1 MIHTHGNI
9 RALLL
14 CGLFL
19 CAGCER
25 AAVVDVERV
34 VERVDAPAPTLPPP
48 CEDRKHDA
56 GVLAAPAPGAPGEV
70 EVLIFSSDWCDACDR
85 VLADFSARAGE
96 FSARG
101 VGVRHLITQS
111 DGSCVRA
118 ATVGRRAP
126 FIYHALAAGE
136 EARWA
141 IRSTP
146 TIWVTREN
154 RARLYIEGE
163 ISAEELFEVL
173 PSE

>member
-1 MIHTHGNI
+1 MNHLAAKTT
-9 RALLL
+9 ALLL
-14 CGLFL
+14 CVL
-19 CAGCER
+19 CISCKR
-25 AAVVDVERV
+25 AAVVDVDRV
-34 VERVDAPAPTLPPP
+34 VERVDAPAPALPPV
-48 CEDRKHDA
+48 CEDRKH
-56 GVLAAPAPGAPGEV
+56 GASARPTPLEPVEV

-85 VLADFSARAGE
+85 VLAEFSARADE

-101 VGVRHLITQS
+101 VRVRHLITQS

-126 FIYHALAAGE
+126 FVYHALDSAG

-146 TIWVTREN
+146 TLWVTHRD

-163 ISAEELFEVL
+163 ISAGELLEIL
-173 PSE
+173 PVE